1 MKILIVRLGALGDI
15 VHAVPAVAALR
26 REHPGAEIDWVADS
40 RHREIVELVKGLRR
54 RVLIDTRGSWRRMA
68 AVIRELRAEK
78 YDVAL
83 DLQGLVKSAV
93 LARLSGAAR
102 VIGFDRPALREPAA
116 AFFYHERHVTDDTQ
130 HVLRKN
136 LALVASLAPRP
147 SSPAGP
153 DFPPAREALRRE
165 PIEFPLDVPS
175 STTHVEPYALL
186 NPGAAWPNKRWP
198 PQRFGAV
205 ADWLHTRHGL
215 RSLVLRGPGERPLAE
230 AVSAASTGA
239 AEPAPPTTIADV
251 LGLARGARLVISGD
265 TGPLHLAAAV
275 GAPVIGLYGPTTPAR
290 NGPWMPDDVTV
301 SRYES
306 CGCHY
311 ERRCRRPSACIDDI
325 SVQDVQRAVD
335 ERLARSARE
344 DLRPR

>member
-26 REHPGAEIDWVADS
+26 RQHPGAEIDWLAES
-40 RHREIVELVKGLRR
+40 RHREIVELVRGLRR
-54 RVLIDTRGSWRRMA
+54 RILIDTRGSWRRLA
-68 AVIRELRAEK
+68 AQIRELRAERF
-78 YDVAL
+78 DVAL
-83 DLQGLVKSAV
+83 DLQGLLKSAV
-93 LARLSGAAR
+93 LARLSGAER
-102 VIGFDRPALREPAA
+102 VVGFDRPALREPAA
-116 AFFYHERHVTDDTQ
+116 AFFYHERYITDDVQ

-136 LALVASLAPRP
+136 LALVASLEPRP
-147 SSPAGP
+147 SALGGQNSGSAAP
-153 DFPPAREALRRE
+153 DH
-165 PIEFPLDVPS
+165 PIEFPLDVPPS
-175 STTHVEPYALL
+175 KPHVEPYAVL

-205 ADWLHTRHGL
+205 AEWLHTRHGL
-215 RSLVLRGPGERPLAE
+215 RCLVLWGPGERALAE

-251 LGLARGARLVISGD
+251 LGLARDARLVISGD

-306 CGCHY
+306 CACHY
-311 ERRCRRPSACIDDI
+311 ERRCRRRSACIDDI
-325 SVQDVQRAVD
+325 SVEDVRRAAD
-335 ERLARSARE
+335 ERLARSARA
-344 DLRPR
+344 DLRRR

>member
-1 MKILIVRLGALGDI
+1 MNILIVRLGALGDI

-26 REHPGAEIDWVADS
+26 QAYPEAQIDWVAEG
-40 RHREIVELVKGLRR
+40 RHREIVELIQGLRR
-54 RVLIDTRGSWRRMA
+54 RILIDPRGSWRRLA
-68 AVIRELRAEK
+68 RAVGELRAQK
-78 YDVAL
+78 YDVAV

-93 LARLSGAAR
+93 LARLSGARR
-102 VIGFDRPALREPAA
+102 VVGFDRPALREPAA

-136 LALVASLAPRP
+136 LALVAALAHN
-147 SSPAGP
+147 SVPA
-153 DFPPAREALRRE
+153 DL
-165 PIEFPLDVPS
+165 PIEFPLDVPRS
-175 STTHVEPYALL
+175 RAQLGPYAVL

-205 ADWLHTRHGL
+205 AHWLHTRHGL
-215 RSLVLRGPGERPLAE
+215 RSFVLWGPGERPLAD
-230 AVSAASTGA
+230 AVSAASSGA
-239 AEPAPPTTIADV
+239 AQPAPPTTIADV
-251 LGLARGARLVISGD
+251 LGLTRDARLVISGD

-290 NGPWMPDDVTV
+290 NGPWMPDDLTV

-306 CGCHY
+306 CDCHY

-325 SVQDVQRAVD
+325 TVQDVQNAAD
-335 ERLARSARE
+335 ERLARTMRAG
-344 DLRPR
+344 LRPR